1 MRHFVQVAT
10 VQVGGGTAHVPPAAF
25 TNIGAIVS
33 PYAVVVLV
41 NGAELVR
48 EMVEQRVT
56 FKKGHVQLLMELHFN
71 SYGVSLAMWDHTVL
85 PGTRH
90 K

>member
-1 MRHFVQVAT
+1 MRDFVQVAA
-10 VQVGGGTAHVPPAAF
+10 VQVGGGAAHVPPPAF
-25 TNIGAIVS
+25 ANVGAIVS
-33 PYAVVVLV
+33 PYAIVVLV

-56 FKKGHVQLLMELHFN
+56 FKQQIICN
-71 SYGVSLAMWDHTVL
+71 SFFKNYCQYS
-85 PGTRH
+85 